1 MYEMSTAKGNCRKH
15 LRVNHSDIYDK
26 TVADKGWPYPFS
38 TEVAGAQITVAD
50 MRRRV
55 LPQFT
60 PATFL
65 DYLVRFVVADDQ
77 VSNTFL
83 S

>member
-1 MYEMSTAKGNCRKH
+1 MSTAKGNCNKH
-15 LRVNHSDIYDK
+15 LRINHLDIYDK
-26 TVADKGWPYPFS
+26 MVADKGWPYPFS
-38 TEVAGAQITVAD
+38 TEVASAQITITD
-50 MRRRV
+50 MCRHV

-60 PATFL
+60 PVTFL
-65 DYLVRFVVADDQ
+65 DYLVQFVVANDQ